1 MGRKGRVAGMHLG
14 QRASWVS
21 REPQAGPGGWVEG
34 GRSVVSGELWSGGV
48 LLLRPGKSS
57 LWEPPP
63 TVPGSRVLLPLSAPT
78 CLLEDSLVPFS
89 CFPALVP
96 TAVPRS
102 QQATQTYPPGLP
114 PPAPQRSLS
123 TAPLRMMAR
132 PSGFFTV

>member
-1 MGRKGRVAGMHLG
+1 MAEMHLG
-14 QRASWVS
+14 QQAGRVS
-21 REPQAGPGGWVEG
+21 GEPQARPGGWVERG
-34 GRSVVSGELWSGGV
+34 WRVVSGELWAGGV

-57 LWEPPP
+57 LREPPP
-63 TVPGSRVLLPLSAPT
+63 AVPGSRVLLPLSTPT

-102 QQATQTYPPGLP
+102 QKATQTYPPGLP
-114 PPAPQRSLS
+114 PPAPHSSLS

-132 PSGFFTV
+132 PSRFFTV